1 MNYYIIFFV
10 TLSITLFFCVLFI
23 KWNKRAALLYLLNTF
38 IGLIFIFYTLYYN
51 VFENISFVLLP
62 LLVLGIYLNIVKIIK
77 IVR

>member
-10 TLSITLFFCVLFI
+10 TLFIALFFSVLFI

-51 VFENISFVLLP
+51 AFENISFVLLP
-62 LLVLGIYLNIVKIIK
+62 LLILGIYLNIVKIIK